1 MRRVKIP
8 KSQIFCFA
16 LIMIV
21 CIIAIVE
28 ALYYVMN
35 PNIQDKKDVAENSL
49 SNTGITDMTLVDNF
63 DDVFQN
69 SFKNTNTSEEAEKI
83 EADKDYI
90 YTNYEKTEV
99 NSGNY
104 EIDVKIPIININSE
118 EIKSYNE
125 DIKQIFQDKAE
136 SILNGDLFEPPFNI
150 FQDKAE
156 SILNGGSNRSIYS
169 VDYEAF
175 LNNNILSI
183 VIRSTL
189 KEGSN
194 PQRVIIQTYCY
205 NIKEMKKVEF
215 SDIMALK
222 NLDTN
227 TVQDK
232 IRKQVQGKQEE
243 AKALQQLGYSVYI
256 RDLRS
261 DRYDVENITNFFIDE
276 NNNVYVIYAYG
287 NSTNTDVTDIIT
299 F

>member
-1 MRRVKIP
+1 MRKVKIP

-28 ALYYVMN
+28 ALYYAMN
-35 PNIQDKKDVAENSL
+35 PNIQDKENIADNGL
-49 SNTGITDMTLVDNF
+49 SNTEIIDTNLVDNF
-63 DDVFQN
+63 NDVFQN
-69 SFKNTNTSEEAEKI
+69 SFKNTNTSEDVEKI
-83 EADKDYI
+83 DAEKDYI

-104 EIDVKIPIININSE
+104 EIDVKIPEININSE

-136 SILNGDLFEPPFNI
+136 SILNG
-150 FQDKAE
+150 
-156 SILNGGSNRSIYS
+156 GSNRSVYS

-189 KEGSN
+189 KDGSN

-215 SDIMALK
+215 SDIMTLK

-227 TVQDK
+227 TVQEK
-232 IRKQVQGKQEE
+232 IRKQIQGKQEE

-261 DRYDVENITNFFIDE
+261 DRYDVENISNFFIDE

-287 NSTNTDVTDIIT
+287 NSSNTDVTDIVI

>member
-49 SNTGITDMTLVDNF
+49 SNTGITDMSLVDNF

-90 YTNYEKTEV
+90 YTSYEKAEV

-104 EIDVKIPIININSE
+104 EIDVKIPMININSE

-125 DIKQIFQDKAE
+125 DIKQV
-136 SILNGDLFEPPFNI
+136 

-156 SILNGGSNRSIYS
+156 SILNGGSNRSVYS

-215 SDIMALK
+215 SDIMTLK

-227 TVQDK
+227 TVQEK
-232 IRKQVQGKQEE
+232 IRKQIQGKQEE

-261 DRYDVENITNFFIDE
+261 DRYDVENISNFFIDE
-276 NNNVYVIYAYG
+276 NNNIYVIYAYG
-287 NSTNTDVTDIIT
+287 NSSNTDVTDIVI

>member
-35 PNIQDKKDVAENSL
+35 PNIQDNKNIADNSL
-49 SNTGITDMTLVDNF
+49 SNAQITDMTLVDNF

-83 EADKDYI
+83 DADKDYI

-104 EIDVKIPIININSE
+104 EIDVKIPVININSE

-125 DIKQIFQDKAE
+125 DIKQV
-136 SILNGDLFEPPFNI
+136 

-156 SILNGGSNRSIYS
+156 SILNGGSNRAVYS

-175 LNNNILSI
+175 LNNNILSV

-215 SDIMALK
+215 SDIMTLK

-227 TVQDK
+227 TVQEK
-232 IRKQVQGKQEE
+232 IRKQIQGKQEE
-243 AKALQQLGYSVYI
+243 AKALQHLGYSVYI

-261 DRYDVENITNFFIDE
+261 DRYDVENISNFFIDE
-276 NNNVYVIYAYG
+276 NNNIYVIYAYG
-287 NSTNTDVTDIIT
+287 NSSNTDVTDIVI

>member
-90 YTNYEKTEV
+90 YTSYEKAEV

-104 EIDVKIPIININSE
+104 EIDVKIPMININSE

-125 DIKQIFQDKAE
+125 DIKQVFQDKAE
-136 SILNGDLFEPPFNI
+136 SILNG
-150 FQDKAE
+150 
-156 SILNGGSNRSIYS
+156 SSNRSVYS

-215 SDIMALK
+215 SDIMTLK

-227 TVQDK
+227 TVQEK
-232 IRKQVQGKQEE
+232 IRKQIQGKQEE

-287 NSTNTDVTDIIT
+287 NSSNTDVTDIVI

>member
-16 LIMIV
+16 LIMII

-35 PNIQDKKDVAENSL
+35 PNIQDKENIADNSL
-49 SNTGITDMTLVDNF
+49 SNTEITDTNLVDNF

-83 EADKDYI
+83 DADKDYI

-104 EIDVKIPIININSE
+104 EIDVKIPVININSE

-125 DIKQIFQDKAE
+125 DIKQV
-136 SILNGDLFEPPFNI
+136 

-156 SILNGGSNRSIYS
+156 SILNGGSNRSVYS

-215 SDIMALK
+215 SDIMTLK

-227 TVQDK
+227 TVQEK

-261 DRYDVENITNFFIDE
+261 DRYDVENISNFFIDE

-287 NSTNTDVTDIIT
+287 NSSNTDVTDIVI

>member
-35 PNIQDKKDVAENSL
+35 PNIQDNKNIADNSL
-49 SNTGITDMTLVDNF
+49 SNAQITDMTLVDNF

-83 EADKDYI
+83 DADKDYI

-104 EIDVKIPIININSE
+104 EIDVKIPVININSE

-125 DIKQIFQDKAE
+125 DIKQVFQDKAE
-136 SILNGDLFEPPFNI
+136 SILNG
-150 FQDKAE
+150 
-156 SILNGGSNRSIYS
+156 SSNRAVYS

-215 SDIMALK
+215 SDIMTLK

-227 TVQDK
+227 TVQEK
-232 IRKQVQGKQEE
+232 IRKQIQGKQEE

-261 DRYDVENITNFFIDE
+261 DRYDVENISNFFIDE

-287 NSTNTDVTDIIT
+287 NSSNTDVTDIVI

>member
-1 MRRVKIP
+1 MRKVKIP

-35 PNIQDKKDVAENSL
+35 PNIQDKENIADNGL
-49 SNTGITDMTLVDNF
+49 SNTEITDTNLIDNF

-69 SFKNTNTSEEAEKI
+69 SFINTNTSEDVEKI
-83 EADKDYI
+83 DEEKDYI

-104 EIDVKIPIININSE
+104 EIDVKIPVININSE

-125 DIKQIFQDKAE
+125 DIKQV
-136 SILNGDLFEPPFNI
+136 

-156 SILNGGSNRSIYS
+156 SILNGGSNRFVYS

-189 KEGSN
+189 KDGSN

-215 SDIMALK
+215 SDIMTLK

-227 TVQDK
+227 TVQEK
-232 IRKQVQGKQEE
+232 IRKQIQGKQEE

-261 DRYDVENITNFFIDE
+261 DRYDVENISNFFIDE

-287 NSTNTDVTDIIT
+287 NSSNTDVTDIVI

>member
-1 MRRVKIP
+1 MRKIKLP
-8 KSQIFCFA
+8 KSQIFCFI
-16 LIMIV
+16 LIIIV
-21 CIIAIVE
+21 CIISILE

-35 PNIQDKKDVAENSL
+35 PNIQDEENLADNSL
-49 SNTGITDMTLVDNF
+49 SNTGMIETNLVDNF

-69 SFKNTNTSEEAEKI
+69 SFNNTNTSEETEKI
-83 EADKDYI
+83 NADKDYV
-90 YTNYEKTEV
+90 YTDYEKTEV

-104 EIDVKIPIININSE
+104 EIDVKIPMLNINSE

-125 DIKQIFQDKAE
+125 DIKK
-136 SILNGDLFEPPFNI
+136 I

-156 SILNGGSNRSIYS
+156 SILNGGANRSVYS
-169 VDYEAF
+169 VDYEAY

-215 SDIMALK
+215 SDIMQLK
-222 NLDTN
+222 NLDTT

-232 IRKQVQGKQEE
+232 IKRQMQGKQEE

-287 NSTNTDVTDIIT
+287 NSSNTDVTDIVI

>member
-1 MRRVKIP
+1 MRKVKIP

-35 PNIQDKKDVAENSL
+35 PNIQDKENIADNAL
-49 SNTGITDMTLVDNF
+49 SNTEIIDTNLVDNF
-63 DDVFQN
+63 NDVFQN
-69 SFKNTNTSEEAEKI
+69 LFKNTNTSEDVEKI
-83 EADKDYI
+83 DAEKDYI

-104 EIDVKIPIININSE
+104 EIDVKIPMININSE

-136 SILNGDLFEPPFNI
+136 SILNG
-150 FQDKAE
+150 
-156 SILNGGSNRSIYS
+156 GSNRSVYS

-189 KEGSN
+189 KDGSN

-215 SDIMALK
+215 SDIMTLK

-227 TVQDK
+227 TVQEK
-232 IRKQVQGKQEE
+232 IRKQIQGKQEE

-261 DRYDVENITNFFIDE
+261 DRYDVENISNFFIDE

-287 NSTNTDVTDIIT
+287 NSSNTDVTDIVI

>member
-35 PNIQDKKDVAENSL
+35 PNIQDNKNIADNSL
-49 SNTGITDMTLVDNF
+49 SNAQITDMTLVDNF

-90 YTNYEKTEV
+90 YTSYEKAEV

-104 EIDVKIPIININSE
+104 EIDVKIPMININSE

-125 DIKQIFQDKAE
+125 DIKQVFQDKAE
-136 SILNGDLFEPPFNI
+136 SILNG
-150 FQDKAE
+150 
-156 SILNGGSNRSIYS
+156 SSNRAVYS

-215 SDIMALK
+215 SDIMTLK

-227 TVQDK
+227 TVQEK
-232 IRKQVQGKQEE
+232 IRKQIQGKQEE

-261 DRYDVENITNFFIDE
+261 DRYDVENISNFFIDE

-287 NSTNTDVTDIIT
+287 NSSNTDVTDIVI

>member
-1 MRRVKIP
+1 MRKVKIP

-35 PNIQDKKDVAENSL
+35 PNIQDKENIADNGL
-49 SNTGITDMTLVDNF
+49 SNTEIIDTNLVDNF

-90 YTNYEKTEV
+90 YTSYEKAEV

-104 EIDVKIPIININSE
+104 EIDVKIPMININSE

-125 DIKQIFQDKAE
+125 DIKQVFQDKAE
-136 SILNGDLFEPPFNI
+136 SILNG
-150 FQDKAE
+150 
-156 SILNGGSNRSIYS
+156 SSNRAVYS

-215 SDIMALK
+215 SDIMTLK

-227 TVQDK
+227 TVQEK
-232 IRKQVQGKQEE
+232 IRKQIQGKQEE

-261 DRYDVENITNFFIDE
+261 DRYDVENISNFFIDE

-287 NSTNTDVTDIIT
+287 NSSNTDVTDIVI

>member
-49 SNTGITDMTLVDNF
+49 SNTGITDMSLVDNF

-90 YTNYEKTEV
+90 YTSYEKAEV

-104 EIDVKIPIININSE
+104 EIDVKIPMININSE

-125 DIKQIFQDKAE
+125 DIKQVFQDKAE
-136 SILNGDLFEPPFNI
+136 SILNG
-150 FQDKAE
+150 
-156 SILNGGSNRSIYS
+156 SSNRSVYS

-215 SDIMALK
+215 SDIMTLK

-227 TVQDK
+227 TVQEK
-232 IRKQVQGKQEE
+232 IRKQIQGKQEE

-261 DRYDVENITNFFIDE
+261 DRYDVENISNFFIDE
-276 NNNVYVIYAYG
+276 NNNIYVIYAYG
-287 NSTNTDVTDIIT
+287 NSSNTDVTDIVI

>member
-1 MRRVKIP
+1 MRKIKLP
-8 KSQIFCFA
+8 KSQIFCFI
-16 LIMIV
+16 LIIIV
-21 CIIAIVE
+21 CIISIVE

-35 PNIQDKKDVAENSL
+35 PNIQDEEDLADNSL
-49 SNTGITDMTLVDNF
+49 SNTGMIETNLADNF

-69 SFKNTNTSEEAEKI
+69 SFNNTNTSEETEKI
-83 EADKDYI
+83 NTDKDYV
-90 YTNYEKTEV
+90 YTGYEKTEV

-104 EIDVKIPIININSE
+104 EIDVKIPMININSE

-125 DIKQIFQDKAE
+125 DIKK
-136 SILNGDLFEPPFNI
+136 I

-156 SILNGGSNRSIYS
+156 SILNGGANRSVYS
-169 VDYEAF
+169 VDYEAY

-215 SDIMALK
+215 SDIMQLK

-232 IRKQVQGKQEE
+232 IKRQMQGKQEE
-243 AKALQQLGYSVYI
+243 SKALQQLGYSVYI

-287 NSTNTDVTDIIT
+287 NSSNTDVTDIII

>member
-35 PNIQDKKDVAENSL
+35 PNIQDKEDVAENSL
-49 SNTGITDMTLVDNF
+49 SNTGITDMSLVDNF

-90 YTNYEKTEV
+90 YTSYEKAEV

-104 EIDVKIPIININSE
+104 EIDVKIPMININSE

-125 DIKQIFQDKAE
+125 DIKQVFQDKAE
-136 SILNGDLFEPPFNI
+136 SILNG
-150 FQDKAE
+150 
-156 SILNGGSNRSIYS
+156 SSNRSVYS

-215 SDIMALK
+215 SDIMTLK

-227 TVQDK
+227 TVQEK
-232 IRKQVQGKQEE
+232 IRKQIQGKQEE

-261 DRYDVENITNFFIDE
+261 DRYDVENISNFFIDE

-287 NSTNTDVTDIIT
+287 NSSNTDVTDIVI

>member
-35 PNIQDKKDVAENSL
+35 PNIQDNKNIADNSL
-49 SNTGITDMTLVDNF
+49 SNAQITDMTLVDNF

-83 EADKDYI
+83 DADKDYI

-104 EIDVKIPIININSE
+104 EIDVKIPVININSE

-125 DIKQIFQDKAE
+125 DIKQV
-136 SILNGDLFEPPFNI
+136 

-156 SILNGGSNRSIYS
+156 SILNGGSNRAVYS

-175 LNNNILSI
+175 LNNNILSV

-215 SDIMALK
+215 SDIMSLK

-227 TVQDK
+227 TVQEK
-232 IRKQVQGKQEE
+232 IRKQIQGKQEE

-261 DRYDVENITNFFIDE
+261 DRYDVENISNFFIDE
-276 NNNVYVIYAYG
+276 NNNIYVIYAYG
-287 NSTNTDVTDIIT
+287 NSSNTDVTDIVI

>member
-28 ALYYVMN
+28 ALYYVLN

-90 YTNYEKTEV
+90 YTSYEKAEV

-104 EIDVKIPIININSE
+104 EIDVKIPMININSE

-125 DIKQIFQDKAE
+125 DIKQV
-136 SILNGDLFEPPFNI
+136 

-156 SILNGGSNRSIYS
+156 SILNGGSNRSVYS

-215 SDIMALK
+215 SDIMTLK

-227 TVQDK
+227 TVQEK
-232 IRKQVQGKQEE
+232 IRKQIQGKQEE

-261 DRYDVENITNFFIDE
+261 DRYDVENISNFFIDE

-287 NSTNTDVTDIIT
+287 NSSNTDVTDIVI

>member
-8 KSQIFCFA
+8 KSQIFCFS

-35 PNIQDKKDVAENSL
+35 PNIQDKEDIADNSL
-49 SNTGITDMTLVDNF
+49 SNAQITDTNLVDNF

-83 EADKDYI
+83 DADKDYI

-104 EIDVKIPIININSE
+104 EIDVKIPVININSE

-125 DIKQIFQDKAE
+125 AIKQV
-136 SILNGDLFEPPFNI
+136 

-156 SILNGGSNRSIYS
+156 SILNGGSNRSVYS

-215 SDIMALK
+215 SDIMTLK

-227 TVQDK
+227 TVQEK
-232 IRKQVQGKQEE
+232 IRKQIQGKQEE

-261 DRYDVENITNFFIDE
+261 DRYDVENISNFFIDE

-287 NSTNTDVTDIIT
+287 NSSNTDVTDIVI

>member
-1 MRRVKIP
+1 MRKVKIP

-16 LIMIV
+16 LIMVV

-35 PNIQDKKDVAENSL
+35 PNIQDKEELANNSL
-49 SNTGITDMTLVDNF
+49 SNTGSTETNLVDNF

-83 EADKDYI
+83 DADKDYI

-104 EIDVKIPIININSE
+104 EIDVKIPMLNINSE

-125 DIKQIFQDKAE
+125 DIKQV
-136 SILNGDLFEPPFNI
+136 

-156 SILNGGSNRSIYS
+156 SILNGGSNRAVYS

-175 LNNNILSI
+175 LNNNILSV

-215 SDIMALK
+215 SDIMTLK

-227 TVQDK
+227 TVQEK
-232 IRKQVQGKQEE
+232 IRKQIQGKQEE

-261 DRYDVENITNFFIDE
+261 DRYDVENISNFFIDE

-287 NSTNTDVTDIIT
+287 NSSNTDVTDIVI

>member
-1 MRRVKIP
+1 MRKVKIP

-35 PNIQDKKDVAENSL
+35 PNIQDKENIADNGL
-49 SNTGITDMTLVDNF
+49 SNTEIIDTNLVDNF
-63 DDVFQN
+63 NDVFQN
-69 SFKNTNTSEEAEKI
+69 SFKNTNTSEDVEKI
-83 EADKDYI
+83 DAEKDYI

-104 EIDVKIPIININSE
+104 EIDVKIPEININSE

-136 SILNGDLFEPPFNI
+136 SILNG
-150 FQDKAE
+150 
-156 SILNGGSNRSIYS
+156 GSNRSVYS

-189 KEGSN
+189 KDGSN

-215 SDIMALK
+215 SDIMTLK

-227 TVQDK
+227 TVQEK
-232 IRKQVQGKQEE
+232 IRKQIQGKQEE

-261 DRYDVENITNFFIDE
+261 DRYDVENISNFFIDE

-287 NSTNTDVTDIIT
+287 NSSNTVPTDLVI

>member
-35 PNIQDKKDVAENSL
+35 PNIQDNKNIADNSL
-49 SNTGITDMTLVDNF
+49 SNAQITDMTLVDNF

-83 EADKDYI
+83 DADKDYI
-90 YTNYEKTEV
+90 YTNYEKTEL

-104 EIDVKIPIININSE
+104 EIDVKIPVININSE

-125 DIKQIFQDKAE
+125 DIKQV
-136 SILNGDLFEPPFNI
+136 

-156 SILNGGSNRSIYS
+156 SILNGGSNRAVYS

-175 LNNNILSI
+175 LNNNILSV

-215 SDIMALK
+215 SDIMTLK

-227 TVQDK
+227 TVQEK
-232 IRKQVQGKQEE
+232 IRKQIQGKQEE

-261 DRYDVENITNFFIDE
+261 DRYDVENISNFFIDE
-276 NNNVYVIYAYG
+276 NNNIYVIYAYG
-287 NSTNTDVTDIIT
+287 NSSNTDVTDIVI

>member
-69 SFKNTNTSEEAEKI
+69 SFKNTNTSEEADKI
-83 EADKDYI
+83 DSSKDYI

-125 DIKQIFQDKAE
+125 DIKQ
-136 SILNGDLFEPPFNI
+136 I

-215 SDIMALK
+215 SDIMTLK

-227 TVQDK
+227 TVQEK

-287 NSTNTDVTDIIT
+287 NSSNTDVTDIVI

>member
-49 SNTGITDMTLVDNF
+49 SNTGITDMSLVDNF
-63 DDVFQN
+63 DNVFQN

-90 YTNYEKTEV
+90 YTSYEKAEV

-104 EIDVKIPIININSE
+104 EIDVKIPMININSE

-125 DIKQIFQDKAE
+125 DIKQVFQDKAE
-136 SILNGDLFEPPFNI
+136 SILNG
-150 FQDKAE
+150 
-156 SILNGGSNRSIYS
+156 SSNRAVYS

-183 VIRSTL
+183 VIRINF
-189 KEGSN
+189 K
-194 PQRVIIQTYCY
+194 R
-205 NIKEMKKVEF
+205 
-215 SDIMALK
+215 
-222 NLDTN
+222 
-227 TVQDK
+227 
-232 IRKQVQGKQEE
+232 GK
-243 AKALQQLGYSVYI
+243 
-256 RDLRS
+256 
-261 DRYDVENITNFFIDE
+261 
-276 NNNVYVIYAYG
+276 
-287 NSTNTDVTDIIT
+287 
-299 F
+299 

>member
-136 SILNGDLFEPPFNI
+136 SILNG
-150 FQDKAE
+150 
-156 SILNGGSNRSIYS
+156 GSNRSVYS

-243 AKALQQLGYSVYI
+243 AKALQQLGYYVYI

-261 DRYDVENITNFFIDE
+261 DRYVVENISNFFIDE

>member
-35 PNIQDKKDVAENSL
+35 PNIQDNKNIADNSL
-49 SNTGITDMTLVDNF
+49 SNAQITDMTLVDNF

-83 EADKDYI
+83 DADKDYI

-104 EIDVKIPIININSE
+104 EIDVKIPVININSE

-125 DIKQIFQDKAE
+125 DIKQV
-136 SILNGDLFEPPFNI
+136 

-156 SILNGGSNRSIYS
+156 SILNGGSNRAVYS

-175 LNNNILSI
+175 LNNNILSV

-215 SDIMALK
+215 SDIMTLK

-227 TVQDK
+227 TVQEK
-232 IRKQVQGKQEE
+232 IRKQIQGKQEE

-256 RDLRS
+256 RDLRT
-261 DRYDVENITNFFIDE
+261 DRYDVENISNFFIDE
-276 NNNVYVIYAYG
+276 NNNIYVIYAYG
-287 NSTNTDVTDIIT
+287 NSSNTDVTDIVI

>member
-35 PNIQDKKDVAENSL
+35 PNIQDNKNIADNSL
-49 SNTGITDMTLVDNF
+49 SNAQITDMTLVDNF

-83 EADKDYI
+83 DADKDYI

-104 EIDVKIPIININSE
+104 EIYVKIPVININSE

-125 DIKQIFQDKAE
+125 DIKQV
-136 SILNGDLFEPPFNI
+136 

-156 SILNGGSNRSIYS
+156 SILNGGSNRAVYS

-175 LNNNILSI
+175 LNNNILSV

-215 SDIMALK
+215 SDIMTLK

-227 TVQDK
+227 TVQEK
-232 IRKQVQGKQEE
+232 IRKQIQGKQEE

-261 DRYDVENITNFFIDE
+261 DRYDVENISNFFIDE
-276 NNNVYVIYAYG
+276 NNNIYVIYAYG
-287 NSTNTDVTDIIT
+287 NSSNTDVTDIVI

>member
-35 PNIQDKKDVAENSL
+35 PNIQDKEDVAENSL
-49 SNTGITDMTLVDNF
+49 SNTGITDMSLVDNF

-90 YTNYEKTEV
+90 YTSYEKAEV

-104 EIDVKIPIININSE
+104 EIDVKIPMININSE

-125 DIKQIFQDKAE
+125 DIKQVFQDKAE
-136 SILNGDLFEPPFNI
+136 SILNG
-150 FQDKAE
+150 
-156 SILNGGSNRSIYS
+156 SSNRSVYS

-215 SDIMALK
+215 SDIMTLK

-227 TVQDK
+227 TVQEK
-232 IRKQVQGKQEE
+232 IRKQIQGKQEE

-287 NSTNTDVTDIIT
+287 NSSNTDVTDIVI

>member
-90 YTNYEKTEV
+90 YTSYEKAEV

-104 EIDVKIPIININSE
+104 EIDVKIPMININSE

-125 DIKQIFQDKAE
+125 DIKQV
-136 SILNGDLFEPPFNI
+136 

-156 SILNGGSNRSIYS
+156 SILNGGSNRSVYS

-215 SDIMALK
+215 SDIMTLK

-227 TVQDK
+227 TVQEK
-232 IRKQVQGKQEE
+232 IRKQIQGKQEE

-256 RDLRS
+256 RDIRS
-261 DRYDVENITNFFIDE
+261 DRYDVENKRNLFIDE

-287 NSTNTDVTDIIT
+287 NSSNTDVTDIVI

>member
-35 PNIQDKKDVAENSL
+35 HNIQDKKDVAENSL

-90 YTNYEKTEV
+90 YTSYEKAEV

-104 EIDVKIPIININSE
+104 EIDVKIPMININSE

-125 DIKQIFQDKAE
+125 DIKQV
-136 SILNGDLFEPPFNI
+136 

-156 SILNGGSNRSIYS
+156 SILNGGSNRSVYS

-215 SDIMALK
+215 SDIMTLK

-227 TVQDK
+227 TVQEK
-232 IRKQVQGKQEE
+232 IRKQIQGKQEE

-261 DRYDVENITNFFIDE
+261 DRYDVENISNFFIDE

-287 NSTNTDVTDIIT
+287 NSSNTDVTDIVI

>member
-8 KSQIFCFA
+8 KSQIFCFS

-35 PNIQDKKDVAENSL
+35 PNIQDNKNIADNSL
-49 SNTGITDMTLVDNF
+49 SNTEITDMTLVDNF

-83 EADKDYI
+83 DADKDYI
-90 YTNYEKTEV
+90 YTTYEKTEV

-104 EIDVKIPIININSE
+104 EIDVKIPVININSE

-125 DIKQIFQDKAE
+125 AIKQVFQA
-136 SILNGDLFEPPFNI
+136 
-150 FQDKAE
+150 KAE
-156 SILNGGSNRSIYS
+156 SILNGGSNRSVYS

-189 KEGSN
+189 KEGRN

-215 SDIMALK
+215 SDIMTLK

-227 TVQDK
+227 TVQEK
-232 IRKQVQGKQEE
+232 IRKQIQGKQEE

-261 DRYDVENITNFFIDE
+261 DRYDVENISNFFIDE

-287 NSTNTDVTDIIT
+287 NSSNTDVTDIVI

>member
-35 PNIQDKKDVAENSL
+35 PNIQDNKNIADNSL
-49 SNTGITDMTLVDNF
+49 SNAQITDMTLVDNS

-83 EADKDYI
+83 DADKDYI

-104 EIDVKIPIININSE
+104 EIDVKIPVININSE

-125 DIKQIFQDKAE
+125 DIKQV
-136 SILNGDLFEPPFNI
+136 

-156 SILNGGSNRSIYS
+156 SILNGGSNRAVYS

-175 LNNNILSI
+175 LNNNILSV

-215 SDIMALK
+215 SDIMTLK

-227 TVQDK
+227 TVQEK
-232 IRKQVQGKQEE
+232 IRKQIQGKQEE

-261 DRYDVENITNFFIDE
+261 DRYDVENISNFFIDE

-287 NSTNTDVTDIIT
+287 NSSNTDVTDIVI

>member
-8 KSQIFCFA
+8 KSQIFCFS

-35 PNIQDKKDVAENSL
+35 PNIQDNKNIADNSL
-49 SNTGITDMTLVDNF
+49 SNTEITDMTLVDNF

-83 EADKDYI
+83 DADKDYI
-90 YTNYEKTEV
+90 YTTYEKTEV

-104 EIDVKIPIININSE
+104 EIDVKIPVININSE

-136 SILNGDLFEPPFNI
+136 SILNG
-150 FQDKAE
+150 
-156 SILNGGSNRSIYS
+156 GSNRSVYS

-189 KEGSN
+189 KDGSN

-215 SDIMALK
+215 SDIMTLK

-227 TVQDK
+227 TVQEK
-232 IRKQVQGKQEE
+232 IRKQIQGKQEE

-261 DRYDVENITNFFIDE
+261 DRYDVENISNFFIDE

-287 NSTNTDVTDIIT
+287 NSSNTDVTDIVI

>member
-35 PNIQDKKDVAENSL
+35 PNIQDKEDVAENSL

-90 YTNYEKTEV
+90 YTSYEKAEV

-104 EIDVKIPIININSE
+104 EIDVKIPMININSE

-125 DIKQIFQDKAE
+125 DIKQVFQDKAE
-136 SILNGDLFEPPFNI
+136 SILNG
-150 FQDKAE
+150 
-156 SILNGGSNRSIYS
+156 SSNRSVYS

-215 SDIMALK
+215 SDIMTLK

-227 TVQDK
+227 TVQEK
-232 IRKQVQGKQEE
+232 IRKQIQGKQEE

-261 DRYDVENITNFFIDE
+261 DRYDVENISNFFIDE

-287 NSTNTDVTDIIT
+287 NSSNTDVTDIVI

>member
-49 SNTGITDMTLVDNF
+49 SNTGITDMTLV
-63 DDVFQN
+63 QN

-90 YTNYEKTEV
+90 YTSYEKAEV

-104 EIDVKIPIININSE
+104 EIDVKIPMININSE

-125 DIKQIFQDKAE
+125 DIKQV
-136 SILNGDLFEPPFNI
+136 

-156 SILNGGSNRSIYS
+156 SILNGGSNRSVYS

-215 SDIMALK
+215 SDIMTLK

-227 TVQDK
+227 TVQEK
-232 IRKQVQGKQEE
+232 IRKQIQGKQEE

-261 DRYDVENITNFFIDE
+261 DRYDVENISNFFIDE

-287 NSTNTDVTDIIT
+287 NSSNTDVTDIVI

>member
-35 PNIQDKKDVAENSL
+35 PNIQDNKNIADNSL
-49 SNTGITDMTLVDNF
+49 SNAQITDMTLVDNF
-63 DDVFQN
+63 DDAFQN

-83 EADKDYI
+83 DADKDYI

-104 EIDVKIPIININSE
+104 EIDVKIPVININSE

-125 DIKQIFQDKAE
+125 DIKQV
-136 SILNGDLFEPPFNI
+136 

-156 SILNGGSNRSIYS
+156 SILNGGSNRAVYS

-175 LNNNILSI
+175 LNNNILSV

-215 SDIMALK
+215 SDIMTLK

-227 TVQDK
+227 TVQEK
-232 IRKQVQGKQEE
+232 IRKQIQGKQEE

-261 DRYDVENITNFFIDE
+261 DRYDVENISNFFIDE
-276 NNNVYVIYAYG
+276 NNNIYVIYAYG
-287 NSTNTDVTDIIT
+287 NSSNTDVTDIVI

>member
-1 MRRVKIP
+1 MRKVKLP
-8 KSQIFCFA
+8 KSQLFCYI
-16 LIMIV
+16 LIIIV

-35 PNIQDKKDVAENSL
+35 PSALEKKDVANNTL
-49 SNTGITDMTLVDNF
+49 DNNTISNTNLIDNF
-63 DDVFQN
+63 DDIFQN
-69 SFKNTNTSEEAEKI
+69 TFENNNTSEDAEKMDS
-83 EADKDYI
+83 DKDYV
-90 YTNYEKTEV
+90 YTEYEKKEV

-104 EIDVKIPIININSE
+104 EINVKIPIININSE

-125 DIKQIFQDKAE
+125 EIKRIFQDKA
-136 SILNGDLFEPPFNI
+136 D
-150 FQDKAE
+150 
-156 SILNGGSNRSIYS
+156 SILNGGANKSIYS
-169 VDYEAF
+169 VDYEAY

-189 KEGSN
+189 KEGSD

-205 NIKEMKKVEF
+205 NIKEMKKVNF
-215 SDIMALK
+215 SDIMQLK

-227 TVQDK
+227 TVQERIK
-232 IRKQVQGKQEE
+232 RQIQGKQEE
-243 AKALQQLGYSVYI
+243 AKALQQLGYSVYM

-287 NSTNTDVTDIIT
+287 NTTNTDVTDIVT

>member
-35 PNIQDKKDVAENSL
+35 PNIQDNKNIADNSL
-49 SNTGITDMTLVDNF
+49 SNAQITDMTLVDNF

-83 EADKDYI
+83 DADKDYI

-104 EIDVKIPIININSE
+104 EIDVKIPVININSE

-125 DIKQIFQDKAE
+125 DIKQV
-136 SILNGDLFEPPFNI
+136 

-156 SILNGGSNRSIYS
+156 SILNGGSNRSVYS

-175 LNNNILSI
+175 LNNNILSV

-215 SDIMALK
+215 SDIMTLK

-227 TVQDK
+227 TVQEK
-232 IRKQVQGKQEE
+232 IRKQIQGKQEE

-261 DRYDVENITNFFIDE
+261 DRYDVENISNFFIDE

-287 NSTNTDVTDIIT
+287 NSSNTDVTDIVI